1 MNKKNMIAIY
11 ILLGVIIALLIYV
24 IIQNNEMKNEIIN
37 AGNYLSEK
45 IDKNETLQDKITK
58 KDVILM
64 LIQILLLPFFP
75 DFYSC

>member
-1 MNKKNMIAIY
+1 MNKKNMIVIY

-45 IDKNETLQDKITK
+45 IDNITSYVK
-58 KDVILM
+58 
-64 LIQILLLPFFP
+64 
-75 DFYSC
+75 

>member
-1 MNKKNMIAIY
+1 MNKKNMIAIF

-45 IDKNETLQDKITK
+45 IDNITSYVK
-58 KDVILM
+58 
-64 LIQILLLPFFP
+64 
-75 DFYSC
+75 

>member
-11 ILLGVIIALLIYV
+11 ILLGIIIALLIYV

-45 IDKNETLQDKITK
+45 IDNITSYVK
-58 KDVILM
+58 
-64 LIQILLLPFFP
+64 
-75 DFYSC
+75 

>member
-1 MNKKNMIAIY
+1 MIAIY

-45 IDKNETLQDKITK
+45 IDNIT
-58 KDVILM
+58 I
-64 LIQILLLPFFP
+64 I
-75 DFYSC
+75 

>member
-45 IDKNETLQDKITK
+45 IDGS
-58 KDVILM
+58 ILK
-64 LIQILLLPFFP
+64 FV
-75 DFYSC
+75 

>member
-45 IDKNETLQDKITK
+45 IDNIISYVK
-58 KDVILM
+58 
-64 LIQILLLPFFP
+64 
-75 DFYSC
+75 

>member
-45 IDKNETLQDKITK
+45 IDNITSYVK
-58 KDVILM
+58 
-64 LIQILLLPFFP
+64 
-75 DFYSC
+75 

>member
-11 ILLGVIIALLIYV
+11 ILLGVIISLLIYV

-45 IDKNETLQDKITK
+45 IDNITSYVK
-58 KDVILM
+58 
-64 LIQILLLPFFP
+64 
-75 DFYSC
+75 